1 MDEKERQYQEYL
13 ALRQHEQEKEMEKEY
28 FSQPD
33 DKYGQAFPDESKV
46 RHSRRISVTE
56 TPYGSSEMR
65 KAQKEKQRRDREMQE
80 YLAAREADRD
90 RRGVRSGIVHT
101 DYDEYGTHRGGRRR
115 HTAPKA
121 PKPRRTGKRRVPAPL
136 IAFMAAL
143 VLAIVIG
150 IGGGAVVLAIVG
162 SAEHI
167 PIDKNDIGIDSGAAA
182 SIDGYRN
189 ILGNSDA
196 INVCTIMT

>member
-65 KAQKEKQRRDREMQE
+65 RAQKEKQRRDREMQE

-90 RRGVRSGIVHT
+90 S
-101 DYDEYGTHRGGRRR
+101 
-115 HTAPKA
+115 A
-121 PKPRRTGKRRVPAPL
+121 RTRARARA
-136 IAFMAAL
+136 ISFFM
-143 VLAIVIG
+143 
-150 IGGGAVVLAIVG
+150 VG
-162 SAEHI
+162 SPLFFIISEI
-167 PIDKNDIGIDSGAAA
+167 IVSEFRLSG
-182 SIDGYRN
+182 SPESN
-189 ILGNSDA
+189 KLL
-196 INVCTIMT
+196 